1 MGKKSDA
8 GTMIT
13 PAYLY
18 DKDGKQIGF
27 TNYDNKAIAYAM
39 ANHERVEKAETFD
52 AMFGKVT
59 VERKSFSAS
68 ALEKVKGK
76 KKYGEHL
83 LFLVGAPLVV
93 NK

>member
-1 MGKKSDA
+1 MKDCE

-18 DKDGKQIGF
+18 DKDGKQIGV
-27 TNYDNKAIAYAM
+27 TNYKNEAIAYAM
-39 ANHERVEKAETFD
+39 ANHPSIEKAQTFD
-52 AMFGKVT
+52 PMFGKVE

-68 ALEKVKGK
+68 TLEKVKDK

-83 LFLVGAPLVV
+83 LFWVGAPLVV
-93 NK
+93 NR